1 MKEKKSIKK
10 EKSTKKETILKI
22 ILELLIIVLIGII
35 VFMGYLLTIQET
47 NKKELQ
53 NETFEIQEDTLSS
66 IYNLTKYKKPIII
79 FAESDGCHYCQEMQP
94 YVKELYN
101 KYKGKVIIKSVNVDK
116 NSAIKDAYQIK
127 AFPDLILINADGTP
141 YQPGVEMGLSYNCGK
156 ENDKLVYTK
165 IIGKIEED
173 QLENIILD
181 MLEK

>member
-1 MKEKKSIKK
+1 MKEKKSI
-10 EKSTKKETILKI
+10 KKETILKI
-22 ILELLIIVLIGII
+22 ILELLIIVLIGIL
-35 VFMGYLLTIQET
+35 VFIGYLLTIQEI

-53 NETFEIQEDTLSS
+53 SETFEVQEDTLSS

-79 FAESDGCHYCQEMQP
+79 FTESDGCHFCKEMQP
-94 YVKELYN
+94 YVEKLYN
-101 KYKGKVIIKSVNVDK
+101 KYKGKAIIKSVNVDK

-127 AFPDLILINADGTP
+127 SFPDLILINADGTP
-141 YQPGVEMGLSYNCGK
+141 YQPGIEMGLSYNCGK